1 LFQFNNG
8 ARATPRA
15 AWLLLFLFSS
25 AAATAA
31 DEPDGAYSDTFSTV
45 LVQGQ
50 KDGAQPSAP
59 VADKGSPQSVVG
71 EETIRQI
78 ASPVGDYGTVANFTP
93 SFVSSAPNGPG
104 FDAAKSQSLR
114 GFADGQFNVTMDGIP
129 FADPDTFGHHSTS
142 YFPTSVLQQ
151 LVIDRSPGG
160 APDLGYASFGGS
172 VNLYSETIPEAAR
185 ARAFASYG
193 SFDTSLVG
201 ATLNTAAPR
210 ESGQTGV
217 IGTVEYSQSD
227 GAMTYSAGYKDDIFL
242 KSVTLLGDARLT
254 AVYTYDRYRFYN
266 PGNLTTASLAAIGSS
281 FGFNNDPT
289 SPNYYRY
296 SSTVRS
302 TDFGYLKLEAQLA
315 EAWSVEDKVY
325 TYSYRNDG
333 DSLKGDQTSSPIGS
347 GFAGI
352 APTDIGGRLT
362 AEDYRV
368 VGNDIRV
375 GYSNRY
381 GTFLLGFWAEH
392 SWQTESRIGM
402 DLSTGLPYNVNKTAH
417 SPVYFDFGSH
427 LDTIQPYAEYAWQP
441 IDPLKVRFGVRYRD
455 VTRDFDASVVQNY
468 LPGTAGTVSR
478 SVNST
483 LPSVDATCRVAENT
497 NILAQVSKGSLV
509 PSQAF
514 FYTANP
520 AAGNQAEPET
530 ALAYQLGVVH
540 QTAAYGF
547 GLDAYD
553 IKFDNYVS
561 TVVQNGDTL
570 YVNSGSVLYRG
581 VEAEGHVVLGAGVTA
596 VANASLLRAKFQ
608 QSGMTSS
615 IQHSGDTIPFAPDY
629 TGLAGLMYT
638 QGPWSASLLAKFVGT
653 EYQGKNGS
661 ADGAVY
667 KVKPYSYT
675 NATATRNLTGL
686 PGVENLRL
694 TLGINNLWN
703 SHALTDNA
711 GPSVAGPNLVNVLAR
726 TNFMLS
732 AVADL

>member
-1 LFQFNNG
+1 MSQFSNG
-8 ARATPRA
+8 ARTAPRA
-15 AWLLLFLFSS
+15 AWLLPFLFSS
-25 AAATAA
+25 AVATAA
-31 DEPDGAYSDTFSTV
+31 DAPDGTYSDTFSTV

-71 EETIRQI
+71 EEVIRQI
-78 ASPVGDYGTVANFTP
+78 ASPVGDFGTVANFTP

-151 LVIDRSPGG
+151 MVIDRSPGG

-172 VNLYSETIPEAAR
+172 VNLYSETIPERAR
-185 ARAFASYG
+185 AQAFASYG
-193 SFDTSLVG
+193 SFDTGLVG

-217 IGTVEYSQSD
+217 IGTAEYSQSD

-266 PGNLTTASLAAIGSS
+266 PGNVTTTNLAAIGSS

-302 TDFGYLKLEAQLA
+302 TDFGYLKLEARLA

-352 APTDIGGRLT
+352 APSDIAGRLT

-368 VGNDIRV
+368 VGNDIRI
-375 GYSNRY
+375 GYSDRH

-392 SWQTESRIGM
+392 SWQTESRLGV

-427 LDTIQPYAEYAWQP
+427 LDTIQPYAQYAWEP

-483 LPSVDATCRVAENT
+483 LPSVDASYRVAENT

-514 FYTANP
+514 FYTTNP

-540 QTAAYGF
+540 QAAAYGF

-570 YVNSGSVLYRG
+570 YINSGSVLYRG

-596 VANASLLRAKFQ
+596 VANASLLRATFQ

-615 IQHSGDTIPFAPDY
+615 TQHSGDTIPFTPDY
-629 TGLAGLMYT
+629 TGLAGLMYA

-661 ADGAVY
+661 ADGATY

-711 GPSVAGPNLVNVLAR
+711 GPSATGPNLVNVLAR